1 MLRSM
6 IDWLRSLD
14 ESQHRLM
21 SSREA
26 MGSLKLFPIF
36 ALCQIR
42 DHFSL
47 VIYRRFVCDAFIR
60 VGPSCLGTAW
70 SGDLICSRACTQL
83 TSSNPTYLYSLS
95 YRLILYR
102 KREGLTRGRYDCPI
116 RFRPR

>member
-6 IDWLRSLD
+6 NGWLRSSD

-60 VGPSCLGTAW
+60 VGLSCLGTAW
-70 SGDLICSRACTQL
+70 SGDRFCSRACTQL
-83 TSSNPTYLYSLS
+83 TSPSPAY
-95 YRLILYR
+95 
-102 KREGLTRGRYDCPI
+102 
-116 RFRPR
+116 